1 MNNLNTINPIKV
13 KNMEDFFQ
21 NIYYRI
27 IDLIGTLFF
36 VFLGYFSPVSSVI
49 HVILGLFVLDI
60 IYGWQADV
68 KLNNG
73 KFQPS
78 IVWQKSIP
86 RMVLA
91 LIAVLSAYM
100 LDTEMKQD
108 WVDSSRIV
116 GFIIGGLLFMS
127 IIKNGLIVT
136 RWGVLKAIQRWAKKE
151 VKEKTGLDIKD
162 EEI

>member
-27 IDLIGTLFF
+27 IDLIGALFF
-36 VFLGYFSPVSSVI
+36 ALVGYFSPISSVV
-49 HVILGLFVLDI
+49 HVVLIFFVLDI
-60 IYGWQADV
+60 FYGWRADV
-68 KLNNG
+68 KINNARF
-73 KFQPS
+73 KPS

-100 LDTEMKQD
+100 LDTEMKQI
-108 WVDSSRIV
+108 WVDSSRFV
-116 GFIIGGLLFMS
+116 GFIICGLLFIS
-127 IIKNGLIVT
+127 ILKNGLIVT
-136 RWGVLKAIQRWAKKE
+136 RWGALKVIERWAKKE
-151 VKEKTGLDIKD
+151 IKEKTGLDIKD
-162 EEI
+162 DEV